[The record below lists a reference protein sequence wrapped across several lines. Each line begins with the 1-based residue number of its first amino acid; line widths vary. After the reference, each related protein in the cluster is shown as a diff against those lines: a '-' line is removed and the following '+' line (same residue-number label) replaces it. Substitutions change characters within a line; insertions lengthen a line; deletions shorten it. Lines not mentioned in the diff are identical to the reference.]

1 MALNDIIRKGVATA
15 KSVTASLQADVT
27 IEAWT
32 GNDGVGGS
40 TFASAVTLPALVER
54 KQRMVRNSSGEQVL
68 STHSVLFIGP
78 VTDNGADGRQEPID
92 PRDRI
97 TLPDGTTGKIVGVE
111 TVVDPATGAGYYQQV
126 WMG

>member
-15 KSVTASLQADVT
+15 KSVTKSLQADVT
-27 IEAWT
+27 LEAWT

-40 TFASAVTLPALVER
+40 TFASAVTFPALVER
-54 KQRMVRNSSGEQVL
+54 KQKMIRTSTGEQAL

-78 VTDNGADGRQEPID
+78 VDDNGADGRQEPID
-92 PRDRI
+92 PRDKI